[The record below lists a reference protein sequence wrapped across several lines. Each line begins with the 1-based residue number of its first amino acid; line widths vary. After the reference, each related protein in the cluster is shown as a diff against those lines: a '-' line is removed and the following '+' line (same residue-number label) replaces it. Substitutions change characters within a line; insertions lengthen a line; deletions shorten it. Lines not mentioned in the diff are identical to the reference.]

1 MARNMNAEVRLEG
14 VSLAK
19 GGRAIFEG
27 LTLALSER
35 RIGLVGR
42 NGSGKSQLAR
52 LVCGLVLPDAG
63 TVRVAGVDVGRDRR
77 RAIDTVGIL
86 FQNPD
91 HQIIFPTVEEEI
103 AFGLSQQGRGRRDAQ
118 AGARD
123 ILARFGRADWAERP
137 VQTLSQ
143 GQRHLVCLMAVIAMA
158 PRLVVLDEP
167 FAGLD
172 LPTTMRLSR
181 HLDGLE
187 AAVLHISHDLAAL
200 EGYERVIW
208 LEGGRIAADGPPEA
222 VLPAY
227 RSEMERLGGADDLA
241 DL

>member
-91 HQIIFPTVEEEI
+91 HQIIFPTVAEEI
-103 AFGLSQQGRGRRDAQ
+103 AFGLGQLGEDK
-118 AGARD
+118 AGARSGA
-123 ILARFGRADWAERP
+123 LEMLSRFGCTDWADRP
-137 VQTLSQ
+137 VHVLSQ
-143 GQRHLVCLMAVIAMA
+143 GQRHLVCLMAVLAMQ
-158 PRLVVLDEP
+158 PGLIVLDEP
-167 FAGLD
+167 LSGLD
-172 LPTTMRLSR
+172 IPTTRALTAYLDRLDQQIIHITHDPATLAGYSR
-181 HLDGLE
+181 ILWLDQGKIALDG
-187 AAVLHISHDLAAL
+187 ARDQ
-200 EGYERVIW
+200 
-208 LEGGRIAADGPPEA
+208 

-227 RSEMERLGGADDLA
+227 VAAMEGGHDDLA
-241 DL
+241 DLAG